1 MLHHLITRHP
11 DETPF
16 QLITLASDV
25 SDYAAVYRH
34 FADFAEATVIGRGK
48 EKITEDDIDL
58 FLEKFLSTG
67 FHFWY
72 EGIKIPHANN
82 VDPETQVKAF
92 DMTDKT
98 LAEATKELKPLL
110 MLKVQETYG
119 QVSDEPNEGGWDP
132 TPTSQD
138 DFARMFYI
146 EGGGTSDGWE
156 ELSEKEKVDHP
167 AYTKAQLKTKR
178 IKAYITKYFDKV
190 MPFMLR
196 KTMHHP
202 ISMGTYFTRSGGSE
216 LIRND
221 EFRKPVT
228 LDSEEEMQE
237 FLSMETYSGNFPG
250 GKNSGNRFLFWNPTT
265 DGKDV
270 KMAVIDID
278 NPAKIPAKEVRK
290 SVKAIASKMMR
301 EGHPTIIMFTGGDY
315 QVWIG
320 SNGKNPLG
328 NQNQA
333 ADYVTSMTHGMGA
346 TSEEEA
352 IANEDIWIDR
362 STLNKN
368 QPARMFFS
376 LHYPTKESKKQFSGL
391 AAVPVTIDDLMSF
404 EPYEYAHPD
413 VVRRNFDAYASVV
426 AAWFDAVRIGQDY
439 DTTGDLQADPDCIR
453 LEERFNDYAQLELI
467 HTKANTIGIRPDEIA
482 VKTTD
487 ESQIFAY
494 SKQRGVD
501 AILRFDSKG
510 NMRFGELLSKQKRVI
525 DKRGDA
531 KLSSEQVKAV
541 LVTSNGIVIHS
552 DYSTREL
559 ERFCIGSGINELTL
573 VGQLVMTDDFGTE
586 QDIQEVQSMLAKKG
600 SIDADDMKKTRF
612 ICSYIGSYNYDEV
625 PLAVMEEELSK
636 ISTNRIFPAPSYNF
650 TKPVGKK
657 LISSYKSNRDQRL
670 GKDMVIMGDETYFV
684 SSLNKMSV
692 AIVGVDRQSQP
703 YKSESK
709 ELGPVYIALVKNHS
723 KMGPIYYLIG
733 KAEIALKKEDRV
745 KLKELVYG
753 DNNRNRVPINIPRD
767 DVVDIID
774 IVEPTVVVDIV
785 YDDVSRT
792 MTNAFPFLY
801 LPSNRGQSYRAL
813 QSKRGSFVTK
823 IIGAKVVAIRSDLNP
838 KRPSDI
844 SHKQESLLLISGSAP
859 KQGFSIL
866 NTLPNP
872 SKKMDFYEYYT
883 ARMPE
888 TIDNHTPWKMS
899 PKSYSKL
906 NKLSKTGIVGFV
918 KNKSIIFYDDPGWS
932 IVGDYE
938 ELMDSAFTFKKITNP
953 FFLRGIDII
962 NATKMTVEYGIQYH
976 LIISEGVYY
985 WIYCEIES
993 ESLKERR
1000 DELFATGKDKS
1011 VKKILSDLLDVVS
1024 SLYSPKEKVTDA
1036 VVPGFEL
1043 GIIKVQQLK
1052 SNPAF
1057 SGVDSNMGSFY
1068 SSPMDAIPIP
1078 PMLMSDKYPNDP
1090 SKWKYSND
1098 YIYQT
1103 GGTPVRPHLFDSK
1116 KSIPKGTPAEFEKAY
1131 NRWDKDEEGGFGIYI
1146 DQTSENTTG
1155 DSPHFKYTG
1164 LPLFMHTAVDDHKN
1178 AYGIDGVPI
1187 ISSGNT
1193 IEKTKSYREAFNAT
1207 KLANKEQAKE
1217 DMKLVGAQFTSFP
1230 GQGKDWNVVDPDF
1243 RGYDQTYKEQYR
1255 QEENDLKKALKST
1268 NFRGFDQA
1276 IESVLSNPP
1285 VKRSAWNALVT
1296 DYINQFMQ
1304 WELDPEPKEM
1314 WSTYSLGLFP
1324 TWAVPMLEKERLFN
1338 LAQMQYELS
1347 DDDLKV
1353 INSNLA
1359 GDTTDAVFD
1368 PILSDLYEEEDEDEE
1383 EFEEDEDDED
1393 EL

>member
-228 LDSEEEMQE
+228 LDSEEDMQE

-1155 DSPHFKYTG
+1155 DSPHFKYTD

-1383 EFEEDEDDED
+1383 GFEEDEDDED

>member
-1155 DSPHFKYTG
+1155 DSPHFKYTD

-1347 DDDLKV
+1347 DDDIKV

-1383 EFEEDEDDED
+1383 GFEEDEDDED

>member
-1 MLHHLITRHP
+1 M
-11 DETPF
+11 
-16 QLITLASDV
+16 

-228 LDSEEEMQE
+228 LDSEEDMQE

-270 KMAVIDID
+270 KMMVIDID
-278 NPAKIPAKEVRK
+278 NPAKIPANEVRK

-301 EGHPTIIMFTGGDY
+301 EGHPTIIMFTGGEY

-320 SNGKNPLG
+320 SNGKNLLG

-333 ADYVTSMTHGMGA
+333 ADYVTSMMYGMGA

-352 IANEDIWIDR
+352 IANDDIWIDR

-391 AAVPVTIDDLMSF
+391 AAVPVTIDDLMTF

-439 DTTGDLQADPDCIR
+439 DTPGDLQADPDCIR

-510 NMRFGELLSKQKRVI
+510 NMKFGELLSKQRRVI

-559 ERFCIGSGINELTL
+559 ERFCISSGINELTL

-600 SIDADDMKKTRF
+600 SIDADEMKKTRF

-709 ELGPVYIALVKNHS
+709 ELGPVFIALVKNHS
-723 KMGPIYYLIG
+723 KKGPIYYLIG

-767 DVVDIID
+767 DIVDMID
-774 IVEPTVVVDIV
+774 TVEPTVVVDIV

-792 MTNAFPFLY
+792 MTNALPFLY

-932 IVGDYE
+932 IIGDYE

-962 NATKMTVEYGIQYH
+962 NATKMAVEYGIQYH

-1000 DELFATGKDKS
+1000 DELFATGKDKG
-1011 VKKILSDLLDVVS
+1011 VKKVLSDLLDVVS

-1116 KSIPKGTPAEFEKAY
+1116 KSIPSGTPAEFEKAY

-1146 DQTSENTTG
+1146 DTTIENTTG

-1193 IEKTKSYREAFNAT
+1193 IEKAKSYREAFNAT

-1230 GQGKDWNVVDPDF
+1230 GQGKDWSVVDPDF
-1243 RGYDQTYKEQYR
+1243 RGYDQTYKQQYR

-1347 DDDLKV
+1347 DDDIKV

>member
-1 MLHHLITRHP
+1 MLHHLITRQP

-82 VDPETQVKAF
+82 VDPETQIKAF

-228 LDSEEEMQE
+228 LDSEEDMQE
-237 FLSMETYSGNFPG
+237 FLSMEQYSGNFPG

-270 KMAVIDID
+270 KMMVIDID
-278 NPAKIPAKEVRK
+278 NPAKIPANEVRK

-301 EGHPTIIMFTGGDY
+301 EGHPTIIMFTGGEY

-333 ADYVTSMTHGMGA
+333 ADYVTSMMYGMGA

-352 IANEDIWIDR
+352 IANDDIWIDR

-368 QPARMFFS
+368 QLARMFFS

-391 AAVPVTIDDLMSF
+391 AAVPVTIDDLMTF

-426 AAWFDAVRIGQDY
+426 ASWFDAVRIGQDY
-439 DTTGDLQADPDCIR
+439 DTTGDLQADPECIR

-482 VKTTD
+482 TKTTD

-501 AILRFDSKG
+501 AILRFDHKG
-510 NMRFGELLSKQKRVI
+510 NMKFGKVLTKEKRVI

-541 LVTSNGIVIHS
+541 LVTRNGIVIHS

-559 ERFCIGSGINELTL
+559 ERFCIASGIKELTL

-709 ELGPVYIALVKNHS
+709 ELGPVFIALVKNHS

-733 KAEIALKKEDRV
+733 KAEMALKKEDRV

-753 DNNRNRVPINIPRD
+753 DNNRNRVPINIDRD
-767 DVVDIID
+767 DVVDMID

-801 LPSNRGQSYRAL
+801 LPSDRGQSYRAL
-813 QSKRGSFVTK
+813 ASKRGSFVTK

-872 SKKMDFYEYYT
+872 SEKVDFYEYYT

-888 TIDNHTPWKMS
+888 SIDNHTPWKMS

-918 KNKSIIFYDDPGWS
+918 KNKSIIFDDDPGWS

-938 ELMDSAFTFKKITNP
+938 ELMDSAFTFKKITSP
-953 FFLRGIDII
+953 FFLRGIDVI
-962 NATKMTVEYGIQYH
+962 NATKMAVEYGVNYH
-976 LIISEGVYY
+976 LIISEGIYH

-1000 DELFATGKDKS
+1000 DELFATGKDKG
-1011 VKKILSDLLDVVS
+1011 VKKTLSDLLGVVS

-1068 SSPMDAIPIP
+1068 SSPMDAIPLDEPI
-1078 PMLMSDKYPNDP
+1078 MISG
-1090 SKWKYSND
+1090 KYSND

-1103 GGTPVRPHLFDSK
+1103 GGKTVRPHLFDSK
-1116 KSIPKGTPAEFEKAY
+1116 KSMPKGTPAEFEKAY

-1155 DSPHFKYTG
+1155 DSPHYKYTG

-1193 IEKTKSYREAFNAT
+1193 IERNKSYREAFNAT

-1217 DMKLVGAQFTSFP
+1217 DMKIVGAQFTSFP
-1230 GQGKDWNVVDPDF
+1230 DQGKDWSVVDPDF
-1243 RGYDQTYKEQYR
+1243 RGYDQTYKAQYK
-1255 QEENDLKKALKST
+1255 QEEKDLKKALKST

-1347 DDDLKV
+1347 DEDIKV

-1383 EFEEDEDDED
+1383 GFEEDEDDED

>member
-1 MLHHLITRHP
+1 
-11 DETPF
+11 
-16 QLITLASDV
+16 V

-228 LDSEEEMQE
+228 LDSEEDMQE

-270 KMAVIDID
+270 KMMVIDID
-278 NPAKIPAKEVRK
+278 NPAKIPANEVRK

-301 EGHPTIIMFTGGDY
+301 EGHPTIIMFTGGEY

-320 SNGKNPLG
+320 SNGKNQLG

-333 ADYVTSMTHGMGA
+333 ADYVTSMMYGMGA

-352 IANEDIWIDR
+352 IANDDIWIDR

-391 AAVPVTIDDLMSF
+391 AAVPVTIDDLMTF

-439 DTTGDLQADPDCIR
+439 DTPGDLQADPECIR
-453 LEERFNDYAQLELI
+453 LEERFNDYAQLGLI

-510 NMRFGELLSKQKRVI
+510 NMKFGELLSKQRRVI

-552 DYSTREL
+552 DYLTREL
-559 ERFCIGSGINELTL
+559 ERFCISSGINELTL

-709 ELGPVYIALVKNHS
+709 ELGPVFIALVKNHS

-767 DVVDIID
+767 DVVDMID
-774 IVEPTVVVDIV
+774 VVEPTVVVDIV

-792 MTNAFPFLY
+792 MTNALPFLY

-932 IVGDYE
+932 IIGDYE

-962 NATKMTVEYGIQYH
+962 NATKMAVEYGIQYH

-1000 DELFATGKDKS
+1000 DELFATGKDKG
-1011 VKKILSDLLDVVS
+1011 VKKVLSDLLDVVS

-1052 SNPAF
+1052 PNPAF
-1057 SGVDSNMGSFY
+1057 SGVDSLMGSFY
-1068 SSPMDAIPIP
+1068 SSPMDAIP
-1078 PMLMSDKYPNDP
+1078 LDDP
-1090 SKWKYSND
+1090 IMISGKYSND

-1103 GGTPVRPHLFDSK
+1103 GGKPVRPHLFDSK
-1116 KSIPKGTPAEFEKAY
+1116 KSMPKGTPAEFEKAY
-1131 NRWDKDEEGGFGIYI
+1131 NRWNKDEEGGFGIYI

-1155 DSPHFKYTG
+1155 DSPHFKYTS
-1164 LPLFMHTAVDDHKN
+1164 LPLFMHTAIDDHKN

-1230 GQGKDWNVVDPDF
+1230 GQGKDWSVVDPDF

-1347 DDDLKV
+1347 DDDIKV

>member
-228 LDSEEEMQE
+228 LDSEEDMQE

-1243 RGYDQTYKEQYR
+1243 RGYDQTYKEQYK
-1255 QEENDLKKALKST
+1255 QEEEDLKKALKST

-1347 DDDLKV
+1347 DDDIKV

-1383 EFEEDEDDED
+1383 GFEEDEDDED

>member
-1 MLHHLITRHP
+1 
-11 DETPF
+11 
-16 QLITLASDV
+16 V

-82 VDPETQVKAF
+82 VDPETQIKAF

-202 ISMGTYFTRSGGSE
+202 ISMGTYFTRSGGSK

-221 EFRKPVT
+221 EFRNHVT
-228 LDSEEEMQE
+228 LDSEEDMQE
-237 FLSMETYSGNFPG
+237 FLSMEQYSGNFPG

-270 KMAVIDID
+270 KMVVIDID
-278 NPAKIPAKEVRK
+278 NPAKIPANEVRK

-320 SNGKNPLG
+320 SNGKDPLG

-368 QPARMFFS
+368 QPIRMFFS
-376 LHYPTKESKKQFSGL
+376 LHYPTDEPKKQFSGL
-391 AAVPVTIDDLMSF
+391 AAVPVTIDDLMTF

-439 DTTGDLQADPDCIR
+439 DTTGDLQADPECIR
-453 LEERFNDYAQLELI
+453 LEERFSDYAQLELI
-467 HTKANTIGIRPDEIA
+467 HTKANTVGIRPDEIA
-482 VKTTD
+482 TKTTD

-501 AILRFDSKG
+501 AILRFDHKG
-510 NMRFGELLSKQKRVI
+510 NMKFDKVLTKQKRVT

-559 ERFCIGSGINELTL
+559 ERFCIASGINELTL

-586 QDIQEVQSMLAKKG
+586 QDIQEVQSMLVKKG

-709 ELGPVYIALVKNHS
+709 ELGPVFIALVKNHS

-753 DNNRNRVPINIPRD
+753 DNNRNRVPINIDRD

-792 MTNAFPFLY
+792 MTNALPFLY

-813 QSKRGSFVTK
+813 GSKRGSFVTK

-872 SKKMDFYEYYT
+872 SEKVDFYEYYT

-888 TIDNHTPWKMS
+888 SIDNHTPWKMS

-918 KNKSIIFYDDPGWS
+918 KNKSIIFDDDPGWS

-938 ELMDSAFTFKKITNP
+938 ELMDSAFTFKKITSP

-962 NATKMTVEYGIQYH
+962 NATKMAVEYGVNYH
-976 LIISEGVYY
+976 LIISEGIYH

-1000 DELFATGKDKS
+1000 DELFATGKDKG

-1043 GIIKVQQLK
+1043 SIIKVQQLK

-1068 SSPMDAIPIP
+1068 SSPMDAIPLDEPI
-1078 PMLMSDKYPNDP
+1078 MISG
-1090 SKWKYSND
+1090 KYSND

-1103 GGTPVRPHLFDSK
+1103 GGKPVRPHLFDSK
-1116 KSIPKGTPAEFEKAY
+1116 KSMPRGTPAEFEKAY

-1230 GQGKDWNVVDPDF
+1230 GQGEDWKVVDPDF
-1243 RGYDQTYKEQYR
+1243 RGYDQTYKAQHK
-1255 QEENDLKKALKST
+1255 QEEEDLKKALKTT
-1268 NFRGFDQA
+1268 NFKGFDQT

-1338 LAQMQYELS
+1338 LAQTQYELS
-1347 DDDLKV
+1347 DEDIKV

-1383 EFEEDEDDED
+1383 GFEEDEDDEY

>member
-1 MLHHLITRHP
+1 M
-11 DETPF
+11 
-16 QLITLASDV
+16 

-228 LDSEEEMQE
+228 LDSEEDMQE

-270 KMAVIDID
+270 KMMVIDID
-278 NPAKIPAKEVRK
+278 NPAKIPANEVRK

-301 EGHPTIIMFTGGDY
+301 EGHPTIIMFTGGEY

-320 SNGKNPLG
+320 SNGKNQLG

-333 ADYVTSMTHGMGA
+333 ADYVTSMMYGMGA

-352 IANEDIWIDR
+352 IANDDIWIDR

-391 AAVPVTIDDLMSF
+391 AAVPVTIDDLMTF

-439 DTTGDLQADPDCIR
+439 DTPGDLQADPECIR
-453 LEERFNDYAQLELI
+453 LEERFNDYAQLGLI

-510 NMRFGELLSKQKRVI
+510 NMKFGELLSKQRRVI

-559 ERFCIGSGINELTL
+559 ERFCISSGINELTL

-709 ELGPVYIALVKNHS
+709 ELGPVFIALVKNHS

-767 DVVDIID
+767 DVVDMID
-774 IVEPTVVVDIV
+774 VVEPTVVVDIV

-792 MTNAFPFLY
+792 MTNALPFLY

-932 IVGDYE
+932 IIGDYE

-962 NATKMTVEYGIQYH
+962 NATKMAVEYGIQYH

-1000 DELFATGKDKS
+1000 DELFATGKDKG
-1011 VKKILSDLLDVVS
+1011 VKKVLSDLLDVVS

-1052 SNPAF
+1052 PNPAF
-1057 SGVDSNMGSFY
+1057 SGVDSLMGSFY
-1068 SSPMDAIPIP
+1068 SSPMDAIP
-1078 PMLMSDKYPNDP
+1078 LDDP
-1090 SKWKYSND
+1090 IMISGKYSND

-1103 GGTPVRPHLFDSK
+1103 GGKPVRPHLFDSK
-1116 KSIPKGTPAEFEKAY
+1116 KSMPKGTPAEFEKAY
-1131 NRWDKDEEGGFGIYI
+1131 NRWNKDEEGGFGIYI

-1155 DSPHFKYTG
+1155 DSPHFKYTS
-1164 LPLFMHTAVDDHKN
+1164 LPLFMHTAIDDHKN

-1230 GQGKDWNVVDPDF
+1230 GQGKDWSVVDPDF

-1347 DDDLKV
+1347 DDDIKV

>member
-1 MLHHLITRHP
+1 M
-11 DETPF
+11 
-16 QLITLASDV
+16 

-82 VDPETQVKAF
+82 VDPETQIKAF

-202 ISMGTYFTRSGGSE
+202 ISMGTYFTRSGGSK

-221 EFRKPVT
+221 EFRNPVT

-237 FLSMETYSGNFPG
+237 FLSMEQYSGNFPG

-270 KMAVIDID
+270 KMVVIDID
-278 NPAKIPAKEVRK
+278 NPAKIPANEVRK

-320 SNGKNPLG
+320 SNGKDPLG

-368 QPARMFFS
+368 QLIRMFFS
-376 LHYPTKESKKQFSGL
+376 LHYPTDESKKQFSGL
-391 AAVPVTIDDLMSF
+391 AAVPVTIDDLMTF

-439 DTTGDLQADPDCIR
+439 DTTGDLQADPECIR
-453 LEERFNDYAQLELI
+453 LEERFSDYAQLELI
-467 HTKANTIGIRPDEIA
+467 HTKANTVGIRPDEIA
-482 VKTTD
+482 TKTTD

-501 AILRFDSKG
+501 AILRFDHKG
-510 NMRFGELLSKQKRVI
+510 NMKFDKVLTKQKRVT

-559 ERFCIGSGINELTL
+559 ERFCIASGINELTL

-586 QDIQEVQSMLAKKG
+586 QDIQEVQSMLVKKG

-709 ELGPVYIALVKNHS
+709 ELGPVFIALVKNHS

-753 DNNRNRVPINIPRD
+753 DNNRNRVPINIDRD

-792 MTNAFPFLY
+792 MTNALPFLY

-813 QSKRGSFVTK
+813 GSKRGSFVTK

-872 SKKMDFYEYYT
+872 SEKVDFYEYYT

-888 TIDNHTPWKMS
+888 SIDNHTPWKMS

-918 KNKSIIFYDDPGWS
+918 KNKSIIFDDDPGWS

-938 ELMDSAFTFKKITNP
+938 ELMDSAFTFKKITSP

-962 NATKMTVEYGIQYH
+962 NATKMAVEYGVNYH
-976 LIISEGVYY
+976 LIISEGIYH

-1000 DELFATGKDKS
+1000 DELFATGKDKG

-1043 GIIKVQQLK
+1043 SIIKVQQLK

-1068 SSPMDAIPIP
+1068 SSPIDAIPLDEPI
-1078 PMLMSDKYPNDP
+1078 MIGG
-1090 SKWKYSND
+1090 KYSND

-1103 GGTPVRPHLFDSK
+1103 GGKTVRPHLFDSK
-1116 KSIPKGTPAEFEKAY
+1116 KSMPRGTPAEFEKAY

-1217 DMKLVGAQFTSFP
+1217 DMKLVSAQFTSFP
-1230 GQGKDWNVVDPDF
+1230 GQGKDWSVVDPDF
-1243 RGYDQTYKEQYR
+1243 RGYDQTYKAQYK
-1255 QEENDLKKALKST
+1255 QEEKDLKKALKST
-1268 NFRGFDQA
+1268 NFSGFDQA

-1338 LAQMQYELS
+1338 LAQTQYELS
-1347 DDDLKV
+1347 DDDIKV

-1383 EFEEDEDDED
+1383 GFEEDEDDED

>member
-1 MLHHLITRHP
+1 M
-11 DETPF
+11 
-16 QLITLASDV
+16 

-82 VDPETQVKAF
+82 VDPETQIKAF

-202 ISMGTYFTRSGGSE
+202 ISMGTYFTRSGGSK

-221 EFRKPVT
+221 EFRNPVT

-237 FLSMETYSGNFPG
+237 FLSMEQYSGNFPG

-270 KMAVIDID
+270 KMVVIDID
-278 NPAKIPAKEVRK
+278 NPAKIPANEVRK

-320 SNGKNPLG
+320 SNGKDPLG

-368 QPARMFFS
+368 QLIRMFFS
-376 LHYPTKESKKQFSGL
+376 LHYPTDESKKQFSGL
-391 AAVPVTIDDLMSF
+391 AAVPVTIDDLMTF

-439 DTTGDLQADPDCIR
+439 DTTGDLQADPECIR
-453 LEERFNDYAQLELI
+453 LEERFSDYAQLELI
-467 HTKANTIGIRPDEIA
+467 HTKANTVGIRPDEIA
-482 VKTTD
+482 TKTTD

-501 AILRFDSKG
+501 AILRFDHKG
-510 NMRFGELLSKQKRVI
+510 NMKFDKVLTKQKRVT

-559 ERFCIGSGINELTL
+559 ERFCIASGINELTL

-586 QDIQEVQSMLAKKG
+586 QDIQEVQSMLVKKG

-709 ELGPVYIALVKNHS
+709 ELGPVFIALVKNHS

-753 DNNRNRVPINIPRD
+753 DNNRNRVPINIDRD

-792 MTNAFPFLY
+792 MTNALPFLY

-813 QSKRGSFVTK
+813 GSKRGSFVTK

-872 SKKMDFYEYYT
+872 SEKVDFYEYYT

-888 TIDNHTPWKMS
+888 SIDNHTPWKMS

-918 KNKSIIFYDDPGWS
+918 KNKSIIFDDDPGWS

-938 ELMDSAFTFKKITNP
+938 ELMDSAFTFKKITSP

-962 NATKMTVEYGIQYH
+962 NATKMAVEYGVNYH
-976 LIISEGVYY
+976 LIISEGIYH

-1000 DELFATGKDKS
+1000 DELFATGKDKG

-1043 GIIKVQQLK
+1043 SIIKVQQLK

-1068 SSPMDAIPIP
+1068 SSPIDAIPLDEPI
-1078 PMLMSDKYPNDP
+1078 MIGG
-1090 SKWKYSND
+1090 KYSND

-1103 GGTPVRPHLFDSK
+1103 GGKTVRPHLFDSK
-1116 KSIPKGTPAEFEKAY
+1116 KSMPRGTPAEFEKAY

-1217 DMKLVGAQFTSFP
+1217 DMKLVSAQFTSFP
-1230 GQGKDWNVVDPDF
+1230 GQGKDWSVVDPDF
-1243 RGYDQTYKEQYR
+1243 RGYDQTYKAQYK
-1255 QEENDLKKALKST
+1255 QEEKDLKKALKST
-1268 NFRGFDQA
+1268 NFSGFDQA

-1304 WELDPEPKEM
+1304 WGLDPEPKEM

-1338 LAQMQYELS
+1338 LAQTQYELS
-1347 DDDLKV
+1347 DDDIKV

-1383 EFEEDEDDED
+1383 GFEEDEDDED

>member
-1 MLHHLITRHP
+1 M
-11 DETPF
+11 
-16 QLITLASDV
+16 

-228 LDSEEEMQE
+228 LDSEEDMQE

-270 KMAVIDID
+270 KMMVIDID
-278 NPAKIPAKEVRK
+278 NPAKIPANEVRK

-301 EGHPTIIMFTGGDY
+301 EGHPTIIMFTGGEY

-320 SNGKNPLG
+320 SNGKNLLG

-333 ADYVTSMTHGMGA
+333 ADYVTSMMYGMGA

-352 IANEDIWIDR
+352 IANDDIWIDR

-376 LHYPTKESKKQFSGL
+376 LHYPSDTSKKQFSGL
-391 AAVPVTIDDLMSF
+391 AAVPVTIDDLMTF

-439 DTTGDLQADPDCIR
+439 DTPGDLQADPDCIR

-510 NMRFGELLSKQKRVI
+510 NMKFGELLSKQRRVI

-559 ERFCIGSGINELTL
+559 ERFCIASGINELTL

-709 ELGPVYIALVKNHS
+709 ELGPVFIALVKNHS
-723 KMGPIYYLIG
+723 KKGPIYYLIG

-767 DVVDIID
+767 DIVDMID
-774 IVEPTVVVDIV
+774 TVEPTVVVDIV

-792 MTNAFPFLY
+792 MTNALPFLY

-932 IVGDYE
+932 IIGDYE

-962 NATKMTVEYGIQYH
+962 NATKMAVEYGIQYH

-1000 DELFATGKDKS
+1000 DELFATGKDKG
-1011 VKKILSDLLDVVS
+1011 VKKVLSDLLDVVS

-1052 SNPAF
+1052 PNPAF
-1057 SGVDSNMGSFY
+1057 SGVDSLMGSFY
-1068 SSPMDAIPIP
+1068 SSPMDAIP
-1078 PMLMSDKYPNDP
+1078 LDDP
-1090 SKWKYSND
+1090 IMISGKYSND

-1103 GGTPVRPHLFDSK
+1103 GGKPVRPHLFDSK
-1116 KSIPKGTPAEFEKAY
+1116 KSMPKGTPAEFEKAY
-1131 NRWDKDEEGGFGIYI
+1131 NRWNKDEEGGFGIYI

-1155 DSPHFKYTG
+1155 DSPHFKYTS
-1164 LPLFMHTAVDDHKN
+1164 LPLFMHTAIDDHKN

-1230 GQGKDWNVVDPDF
+1230 GQGKDWSVVDPDF

-1347 DDDLKV
+1347 DDDIKV

>member
-1 MLHHLITRHP
+1 
-11 DETPF
+11 
-16 QLITLASDV
+16 V

-228 LDSEEEMQE
+228 LDSEEDMQE

-270 KMAVIDID
+270 KMMVIDID
-278 NPAKIPAKEVRK
+278 NPAKIPANEVRK

-301 EGHPTIIMFTGGDY
+301 EGHPTIIMFTGGEY

-333 ADYVTSMTHGMGA
+333 ADYVTSMMYGMGA

-352 IANEDIWIDR
+352 IANDDIWIDR

-439 DTTGDLQADPDCIR
+439 DTTNDLQADPDCIR

-510 NMRFGELLSKQKRVI
+510 NMKFGELLSKQRVVT
-525 DKRGDA
+525 DKRGDT

-559 ERFCIGSGINELTL
+559 ERFCIASGINELTL

-600 SIDADDMKKTRF
+600 GIDADEMKKTRF

-709 ELGPVYIALVKNHS
+709 ELGPVFIALVKNHS
-723 KMGPIYYLIG
+723 KKGPIYYIIG

-753 DNNRNRVPINIPRD
+753 DNNRNRVPINLDRD
-767 DVVDIID
+767 DIVDLID

-792 MTNAFPFLY
+792 MTNALPFLY

-823 IIGAKVVAIRSDLNP
+823 IIGSKVVAIRSDLNP

-844 SHKQESLLLISGSAP
+844 SHKQEPLLIISGSAP

-872 SKKMDFYEYYT
+872 SEKVDFYEYYT

-918 KNKSIIFYDDPGWS
+918 KNKSIIFDDDPGWS

-962 NATKMTVEYGIQYH
+962 NATKMVVEYGIQYH

-1000 DELFATGKDKS
+1000 DELFATGIDKG
-1011 VKKILSDLLDVVS
+1011 VKKVLSDLLDVVS

-1052 SNPAF
+1052 PNPAF
-1057 SGVDSNMGSFY
+1057 SGVDSLMGSFY
-1068 SSPMDAIPIP
+1068 SSPIDAIP
-1078 PMLMSDKYPNDP
+1078 LDDP
-1090 SKWKYSND
+1090 IMISGKYSND

-1103 GGTPVRPHLFDSK
+1103 GGKPVRPHLFDSK
-1116 KSIPKGTPAEFEKAY
+1116 KSMPKGTPAEFEKAY
-1131 NRWDKDEEGGFGIYI
+1131 NRWNKDEEGGFGIYI

-1155 DSPHFKYTG
+1155 DSPHFKYTS
-1164 LPLFMHTAVDDHKN
+1164 LPLFMHTAIDDHKN
-1178 AYGIDGVPI
+1178 AYGVDGVPI

-1230 GQGKDWNVVDPDF
+1230 GQGKDWNIVDPDF
-1243 RGYDQTYKEQYR
+1243 RGYDQTYKQQYR

-1347 DDDLKV
+1347 DDDIKV

>member
-228 LDSEEEMQE
+228 LDSEEDMQE

-352 IANEDIWIDR
+352 IANGDIWIDR

-962 NATKMTVEYGIQYH
+962 NATKMAVEYGIQYH

-1347 DDDLKV
+1347 DDDIKV

-1383 EFEEDEDDED
+1383 GFEEDEDDED

>member
-1 MLHHLITRHP
+1 M
-11 DETPF
+11 
-16 QLITLASDV
+16 

-228 LDSEEEMQE
+228 LDSEEDMQE

-270 KMAVIDID
+270 KMMVIDID
-278 NPAKIPAKEVRK
+278 NPAKIPANEVRK

-301 EGHPTIIMFTGGDY
+301 EGHPTIIMFTGGEY

-320 SNGKNPLG
+320 SNGKNLLG

-333 ADYVTSMTHGMGA
+333 ADYVTSMMYGMGA

-352 IANEDIWIDR
+352 IANDDIWIDR

-376 LHYPTKESKKQFSGL
+376 LHYPSDTSKKQFSGL
-391 AAVPVTIDDLMSF
+391 AAVPVTIDDLMTF

-439 DTTGDLQADPDCIR
+439 DTPGDLQADPDCIR

-510 NMRFGELLSKQKRVI
+510 NMKFGELLSKQRRVI

-559 ERFCIGSGINELTL
+559 ERFCISSGINELTL

-600 SIDADDMKKTRF
+600 SIDADEMKKTRF

-709 ELGPVYIALVKNHS
+709 ELGPVFIALVKNHS
-723 KMGPIYYLIG
+723 KKGPIYYLIG

-767 DVVDIID
+767 DIVDMID
-774 IVEPTVVVDIV
+774 TVEPTVVVDIV

-792 MTNAFPFLY
+792 MTNALPFLY

-932 IVGDYE
+932 IIGDYE

-962 NATKMTVEYGIQYH
+962 NATKMAVEYGIQYH

-1000 DELFATGKDKS
+1000 DELFATGKDKG
-1011 VKKILSDLLDVVS
+1011 VKKVLSDLLDVVS

-1116 KSIPKGTPAEFEKAY
+1116 KSIPSGTPAEFEKAY

-1146 DQTSENTTG
+1146 DTTIENTTG

-1230 GQGKDWNVVDPDF
+1230 GQGKDWSVVDPDF
-1243 RGYDQTYKEQYR
+1243 RGYDQTYKQQYR

-1347 DDDLKV
+1347 DDDIKV

>member
-1 MLHHLITRHP
+1 M
-11 DETPF
+11 
-16 QLITLASDV
+16 

-48 EKITEDDIDL
+48 EQITEDDIDL
-58 FLEKFLSTG
+58 FLEKFLSSG

-82 VDPETQVKAF
+82 VDPETQLKAF

-202 ISMGTYFTRSGGSE
+202 IRIGAYFTRSGGST
-216 LIRND
+216 LTSND
-221 EFRKPVT
+221 EFGKPVT
-228 LDSEEEMQE
+228 LNSEEDMQE
-237 FLSMETYSGNFPG
+237 FLSMSTYSGDFPG

-270 KMAVIDID
+270 KMMVIDID

-290 SVKAIASKMMR
+290 SVKAIASKMIR
-301 EGHPTIIMFTGGDY
+301 EGHPTIIMFTGGEY

-320 SNGKNPLG
+320 SNGKNRLG
-328 NQNQA
+328 NQNEA
-333 ADYVTSMTHGMGA
+333 ADYVTSMMYGMGA
-346 TSEEEA
+346 TSKEEA
-352 IANEDIWIDR
+352 ITNQDIWIDR
-362 STLNKN
+362 STLNKS

-376 LHYPTKESKKQFSGL
+376 LHYPTDTSKKQFSGL
-391 AAVPVTIDDLMSF
+391 AAVPVTIDDLMTF

-439 DTTGDLQADPDCIR
+439 DSPGDLQADPECIR
-453 LEERFNDYAQLELI
+453 LEERFDDYPQLELI

-482 VKTTD
+482 KKTTD

-510 NMRFGELLSKQKRVI
+510 NMKFGKLLEKERRVT

-531 KLSSEQVKAV
+531 KLGSEQVKAV
-541 LVTSNGIVIHS
+541 LVTNKGIVIHS

-559 ERFCIGSGINELTL
+559 ERFCIASGINELTL

-586 QDIQEVQSMLAKKG
+586 QDIQEVQSMLAKKEG
-600 SIDADDMKKTRF
+600 IDADDMKKTRF

-625 PLAVMEEELSK
+625 PLAVMDEELFK

-650 TKPVGKK
+650 TRPVGKK
-657 LISSYKSNRDQRL
+657 LISAYKSNRDQRL

-709 ELGPVYIALVKNHS
+709 ELGPVFIGLVKNHS

-753 DNNRNRVPINIPRD
+753 DNNRNRVPINIDRD
-767 DVVDIID
+767 DVVDMID

-872 SKKMDFYEYYT
+872 SEKVDFYEYYT

-888 TIDNHTPWKMS
+888 SIDNHTPWKMS

-906 NKLSKTGIVGFV
+906 NKLSKTGVVGFV
-918 KNKSIIFYDDPGWS
+918 KNKSIIFDDDPGWS
-932 IVGDYE
+932 IIGDYE
-938 ELMDSAFTFKKITNP
+938 ELMDSAFTFKKITSP

-962 NATKMTVEYGIQYH
+962 NATKMAVEYGVNYH
-976 LIISEGVYY
+976 LIISEGIYH

-993 ESLKERR
+993 ELLKERR
-1000 DELFATGKDKS
+1000 DELFATGKDKG

-1068 SSPMDAIPIP
+1068 SSPMDAIPLDEPI
-1078 PMLMSDKYPNDP
+1078 MVGG
-1090 SKWKYSND
+1090 KYSND

-1103 GGTPVRPHLFDSK
+1103 GGKTVRPHLFDSK
-1116 KSIPKGTPAEFEKAY
+1116 KSIPTGTPAEFEKAY

-1146 DQTSENTTG
+1146 DKTNETTTG

-1164 LPLFMHTAVDDHKN
+1164 LPFFMHTAVDDHKR
-1178 AYGIDGVPI
+1178 AYGIDGVSI
-1187 ISSGNT
+1187 VSMGKT
-1193 IEKTKSYREAFNAT
+1193 IDIPKSYREAFNAT

-1230 GQGKDWNVVDPDF
+1230 GQGEDWKVVDPDF
-1243 RGYDQTYKEQYR
+1243 RGYDQTYKAQHK
-1255 QEENDLKKALKST
+1255 QEEEDLKKALKTT
-1268 NFRGFDQA
+1268 NFKGFDQA

-1314 WSTYSLGLFP
+1314 WSTHSLGLFP

-1338 LAQMQYELS
+1338 LAQTQYELS
-1347 DDDLKV
+1347 DEDIKV

-1383 EFEEDEDDED
+1383 GFEEDEDDEY

>member
-1 MLHHLITRHP
+1 M
-11 DETPF
+11 
-16 QLITLASDV
+16 

-228 LDSEEEMQE
+228 LDSEEDMQE

-270 KMAVIDID
+270 KMMVIDID
-278 NPAKIPAKEVRK
+278 NPAKIPANEVRK

-301 EGHPTIIMFTGGDY
+301 EGHPTIIMFTGGEY

-320 SNGKNPLG
+320 SNGKNQLG

-333 ADYVTSMTHGMGA
+333 ADYVTSMMYGMGA

-352 IANEDIWIDR
+352 IANDDIWIDR

-391 AAVPVTIDDLMSF
+391 AAVPVTIDDLMTF

-439 DTTGDLQADPDCIR
+439 DTPGDLQADPECIR

-510 NMRFGELLSKQKRVI
+510 NMKFGELLSKQRRVI

-559 ERFCIGSGINELTL
+559 ERFCISSGINELTL

-709 ELGPVYIALVKNHS
+709 ELGPVFIALVKNHS

-767 DVVDIID
+767 DVVDMID
-774 IVEPTVVVDIV
+774 VVEPTVVVDIV

-792 MTNAFPFLY
+792 MTNALPFLY

-932 IVGDYE
+932 IIGDYE

-962 NATKMTVEYGIQYH
+962 NATKMAVEYGIQYH

-1000 DELFATGKDKS
+1000 DELFATGKDKG
-1011 VKKILSDLLDVVS
+1011 VKKVLSDLLDVVS

-1052 SNPAF
+1052 PNPAF
-1057 SGVDSNMGSFY
+1057 SGVDSLMGSFY
-1068 SSPMDAIPIP
+1068 SSPMDAIP
-1078 PMLMSDKYPNDP
+1078 LDDP
-1090 SKWKYSND
+1090 IMISGKYSND

-1103 GGTPVRPHLFDSK
+1103 GGKPVRPHLFDSK
-1116 KSIPKGTPAEFEKAY
+1116 KSMPKGTPAEFEKAY
-1131 NRWDKDEEGGFGIYI
+1131 NRWNKDEEGGFGIYI

-1155 DSPHFKYTG
+1155 DSPHFKYTS
-1164 LPLFMHTAVDDHKN
+1164 LPLFMHTAIDDHKN

-1230 GQGKDWNVVDPDF
+1230 GQGKDWSVVDPDF

-1347 DDDLKV
+1347 DDDIKV

>member
-1 MLHHLITRHP
+1 M
-11 DETPF
+11 
-16 QLITLASDV
+16 

-228 LDSEEEMQE
+228 LDSEEDMQE

-270 KMAVIDID
+270 KMMVIDID
-278 NPAKIPAKEVRK
+278 NPAKIPANEVRK

-301 EGHPTIIMFTGGDY
+301 EGHPTIIMFTGGEY

-320 SNGKNPLG
+320 SNGKNQLG

-333 ADYVTSMTHGMGA
+333 ADYVTSMMYGMGA

-352 IANEDIWIDR
+352 IANDDIWIDR

-391 AAVPVTIDDLMSF
+391 AAVPVTIDDLMTF

-439 DTTGDLQADPDCIR
+439 DTPGDLQADPECIR
-453 LEERFNDYAQLELI
+453 LEERFNDYAQLGLI

-510 NMRFGELLSKQKRVI
+510 NMKFGELLSKQRRVI

-559 ERFCIGSGINELTL
+559 ERFCISSGINELTL

-709 ELGPVYIALVKNHS
+709 ELGPVFIALVKNHS

-753 DNNRNRVPINIPRD
+753 DNNRNRVPINIDRD
-767 DVVDIID
+767 DVVDMID
-774 IVEPTVVVDIV
+774 VVEPTVVVDIV

-792 MTNAFPFLY
+792 MTNALPFLY

-872 SKKMDFYEYYT
+872 SEKVDFYEYYT

-918 KNKSIIFYDDPGWS
+918 KNKSIIFDDDPGWS
-932 IVGDYE
+932 IIGDYE

-962 NATKMTVEYGIQYH
+962 NATKMAVEYGIQYH

-1000 DELFATGKDKS
+1000 DELFATGKDKG
-1011 VKKILSDLLDVVS
+1011 VKKVLSDLLDVVS

-1052 SNPAF
+1052 PNPAF
-1057 SGVDSNMGSFY
+1057 SGVDSLMGSFY
-1068 SSPMDAIPIP
+1068 SSPMDAIP
-1078 PMLMSDKYPNDP
+1078 LDDP
-1090 SKWKYSND
+1090 IMISGKYSND

-1103 GGTPVRPHLFDSK
+1103 GGKPVRPHLFDSK
-1116 KSIPKGTPAEFEKAY
+1116 KSMPKGTPAEFEKAY
-1131 NRWDKDEEGGFGIYI
+1131 NRWNKDEEGGFGIYI

-1155 DSPHFKYTG
+1155 DSPHFKYTS
-1164 LPLFMHTAVDDHKN
+1164 LPLFMHTAIDDHKN

-1230 GQGKDWNVVDPDF
+1230 GQGKDWSVVDPDF

-1347 DDDLKV
+1347 DDDIKV

>member
-1 MLHHLITRHP
+1 M
-11 DETPF
+11 
-16 QLITLASDV
+16 

-228 LDSEEEMQE
+228 LDSEEDMQE

-270 KMAVIDID
+270 KMMVIDID
-278 NPAKIPAKEVRK
+278 NPAKIPANEVRK

-301 EGHPTIIMFTGGDY
+301 EGHPTIIMFTGGEY

-320 SNGKNPLG
+320 SNGKNLLG

-333 ADYVTSMTHGMGA
+333 ADYVTSMMYGMGA

-352 IANEDIWIDR
+352 IANDDIWIDR

-391 AAVPVTIDDLMSF
+391 AAVPVTIDDLMTF

-439 DTTGDLQADPDCIR
+439 DTPGDLQADPDCIR

-510 NMRFGELLSKQKRVI
+510 NMKFGELLSKQRRVI

-559 ERFCIGSGINELTL
+559 ERFCISSGINELTL

-600 SIDADDMKKTRF
+600 SIDADEMKKTRF

-709 ELGPVYIALVKNHS
+709 ELGPVFIALVKNHS

-767 DVVDIID
+767 DVVDMID
-774 IVEPTVVVDIV
+774 VVEPTVVVDIV

-792 MTNAFPFLY
+792 MTNALPFLY

-932 IVGDYE
+932 IIGDYE

-962 NATKMTVEYGIQYH
+962 NATKMAVEYGIQYH

-1000 DELFATGKDKS
+1000 DELFATGKDKG
-1011 VKKILSDLLDVVS
+1011 VKKVLSDLLDVVS

-1116 KSIPKGTPAEFEKAY
+1116 KSIPSGTPAEFEKAY

-1146 DQTSENTTG
+1146 DTTIENTTG

-1193 IEKTKSYREAFNAT
+1193 IEKAKSYREAFNAT

-1230 GQGKDWNVVDPDF
+1230 GQGKDWSVVDPDF
-1243 RGYDQTYKEQYR
+1243 RGYDQTYKQQYR

-1347 DDDLKV
+1347 DDDIKV

>member
-482 VKTTD
+482 TKTTD

>member
-1 MLHHLITRHP
+1 V
-11 DETPF
+11 
-16 QLITLASDV
+16 A
-25 SDYAAVYRH
+25 DYAAVYRH
-34 FADFAEATVIGRGK
+34 FANFAEATVIGRGE

-58 FLEKFLSTG
+58 FLEKFLSRG
-67 FHFWY
+67 FYFWY
-72 EGIKIPHANN
+72 NEIKIPHANN
-82 VDPETQVKAF
+82 VDPETQTKAY

-98 LAEATKELKPLL
+98 IAEATKELKPLL

-119 QVSDEPNEGGWDP
+119 QVSDDPNDAGWDP

-138 DFARMFYI
+138 EFARMFYI
-146 EGGGTSDGWE
+146 EGGGTSEGWKD
-156 ELSEKEKVDHP
+156 LSEKEKVDHP

-178 IKAYITKYFDKV
+178 IKAYISKYFDKV

-202 ISMGTYFTRSGGSE
+202 LGMGTYFTRSGGGE
-216 LIRND
+216 IFRND
-221 EFRKPVT
+221 EFKKPVI
-228 LDSEEEMQE
+228 LNSEEDMQE
-237 FLSMETYSGNFPG
+237 FLSMKQYSGNFPG
-250 GKNSGNRFLFWNPTT
+250 GKNSGNRFLLWNPTL
-265 DGKDV
+265 DGKDI

-278 NPAKIPAKEVRK
+278 NPAKIPSKEVRQ

-315 QVWIG
+315 QIWIG
-320 SNGKNPLG
+320 SNAKNPLG
-328 NQNQA
+328 NQNEA
-333 ADYVTSMTHGMGA
+333 EDYVTSMVYGMA
-346 TSEEEA
+346 ALTKEDA
-352 IANEDIWIDR
+352 ILNEDILVDR
-362 STLNKN
+362 STLKTK
-368 QPARMFFS
+368 QQTRMFFS
-376 LHYPTKESKKQFSGL
+376 LHYPSPESKKQFSGL
-391 AAVPVTIDDLMSF
+391 AAVPVTIDDIMTF

-413 VVRRNFDAYASVV
+413 TVRKNFDAYASVV

-439 DTTGDLQADPDCIR
+439 DTTGDVQADPDCIR
-453 LEERFNDYAQLELI
+453 LEERFADYAQLKLI
-467 HTKANTIGIRPDEIA
+467 HTKANTIGMNPDEIA
-482 VKTTD
+482 VKTAD
-487 ESQIFAY
+487 ETQVFAY

-510 NMRFGELLSKQKRVI
+510 NMKFGELLSKQRVVT

-559 ERFCIGSGINELTL
+559 ERFCIASGINELTL

-600 SIDADDMKKTRF
+600 GIDADEMKKTRF

-670 GKDMVIMGDETYFV
+670 GKDMVIMGEETYFV

-709 ELGPVYIALVKNHS
+709 ELGPVFIALVKNHS
-723 KMGPIYYLIG
+723 KKGPIYYIIG

-753 DNNRNRVPINIPRD
+753 DNNRNRVPINLDRD
-767 DVVDIID
+767 DIVDLID

-792 MTNAFPFLY
+792 MTNALPFLY

-823 IIGAKVVAIRSDLNP
+823 IIGSKVVAIRSDLNP

-844 SHKQESLLLISGSAP
+844 SHKQEPLLIISGSAP

-872 SKKMDFYEYYT
+872 SEKVDFYEYYT

-918 KNKSIIFYDDPGWS
+918 KNKSIIFDDDPGWS
-932 IVGDYE
+932 IIGDYE

-962 NATKMTVEYGIQYH
+962 NATKMVVEYGIQYH

-1000 DELFATGKDKS
+1000 DELFATGIDKG
-1011 VKKILSDLLDVVS
+1011 VKKVLSDLLDVVS

-1052 SNPAF
+1052 PNPAF
-1057 SGVDSNMGSFY
+1057 SGVDSLMGSFY
-1068 SSPMDAIPIP
+1068 SSPIDAIP
-1078 PMLMSDKYPNDP
+1078 LDDP
-1090 SKWKYSND
+1090 IMISGKYSND

-1103 GGTPVRPHLFDSK
+1103 GGKPVRPHLFDSK
-1116 KSIPKGTPAEFEKAY
+1116 KSMPKGTPAEFEKAY
-1131 NRWDKDEEGGFGIYI
+1131 NRWNKDEEGGFGIYI

-1155 DSPHFKYTG
+1155 DSPHFKYTS

-1243 RGYDQTYKEQYR
+1243 RGYDQTYKQQYR

-1347 DDDLKV
+1347 DDDIKV

>member
-1 MLHHLITRHP
+1 MLHHLITRQP

-58 FLEKFLSTG
+58 FLEKFLSSG

-146 EGGGTSDGWE
+146 EGGGTSDGWD

-202 ISMGTYFTRSGGSE
+202 IRIGAYFTRSGGST
-216 LIRND
+216 LTSND
-221 EFRKPVT
+221 EFGKPVT
-228 LDSEEEMQE
+228 LNSEEDMQE
-237 FLSMETYSGNFPG
+237 FLSMSTYSGDFPG

-270 KMAVIDID
+270 KMMVIDID

-301 EGHPTIIMFTGGDY
+301 EGHPTIIMFTGGEY

-320 SNGKNPLG
+320 SNGKNRLG
-328 NQNQA
+328 NQNEA
-333 ADYVTSMTHGMGA
+333 ADYVTSMMYGMGA
-346 TSEEEA
+346 TSKEEA
-352 IANEDIWIDR
+352 ITNQDIWIDR
-362 STLNKN
+362 STLNKS
-368 QPARMFFS
+368 QPTRMFFS
-376 LHYPTKESKKQFSGL
+376 LHYPTDTSKKQFSGL
-391 AAVPVTIDDLMSF
+391 AAVPVTIDDLMTF

-439 DTTGDLQADPDCIR
+439 DSPGDLQADPECIR
-453 LEERFNDYAQLELI
+453 LEERFEDYPQLELI

-482 VKTTD
+482 KKTTD

-510 NMRFGELLSKQKRVI
+510 NMKFGKLLEKERRVI

-531 KLSSEQVKAV
+531 KLGSEQVKAV
-541 LVTSNGIVIHS
+541 LVTNKGIVIHS
-552 DYSTREL
+552 DYTTREL
-559 ERFCIGSGINELTL
+559 ERFCIASGINELTL

-586 QDIQEVQSMLAKKG
+586 QDIQEVQSMLAKKEG
-600 SIDADDMKKTRF
+600 IDADDMKKTRF

-625 PLAVMEEELSK
+625 PLAVMDEELFK

-657 LISSYKSNRDQRL
+657 LISAYKSNRDQRL

-709 ELGPVYIALVKNHS
+709 ELGPVFIALVKNHS

-753 DNNRNRVPINIPRD
+753 DNNKNRVPININRD
-767 DVVDIID
+767 DVVDMID

-888 TIDNHTPWKMS
+888 SIDNHTPWKMS

-906 NKLSKTGIVGFV
+906 NKLSKTGVVGFV
-918 KNKSIIFYDDPGWS
+918 KNKSIIFDDDPGWS
-932 IVGDYE
+932 IIGDYE
-938 ELMDSAFTFKKITNP
+938 ELMDSAFTFKKITSP

-962 NATKMTVEYGIQYH
+962 NATKMAVEYGVNYH
-976 LIISEGVYY
+976 LIISEGIYH

-993 ESLKERR
+993 ELLKERR
-1000 DELFATGKDKS
+1000 DELFATGKDKG

-1068 SSPMDAIPIP
+1068 SSPMDAIPLDEPI
-1078 PMLMSDKYPNDP
+1078 MVGG
-1090 SKWKYSND
+1090 KYSND

-1103 GGTPVRPHLFDSK
+1103 GGKTVRPHLFDSK
-1116 KSIPKGTPAEFEKAY
+1116 KSIPRGTPAEFEKAY

-1146 DQTSENTTG
+1146 DKTNETTTG

-1164 LPLFMHTAVDDHKN
+1164 LPFFMHTAVDDHKR
-1178 AYGIDGVPI
+1178 AYGIDGVSI
-1187 ISSGNT
+1187 VSMGKT
-1193 IEKTKSYREAFNAT
+1193 IDIPKSYREAFNAT

-1230 GQGKDWNVVDPDF
+1230 GQGEDWKVVDPDF
-1243 RGYDQTYKEQYR
+1243 RGYDQTYKAQHK
-1255 QEENDLKKALKST
+1255 QEEEDLKKALKTT
-1268 NFRGFDQA
+1268 NFKGFDQA

-1314 WSTYSLGLFP
+1314 WSTHSLGLFP

-1338 LAQMQYELS
+1338 LAQTQYELS
-1347 DDDLKV
+1347 DEDIKV

-1383 EFEEDEDDED
+1383 GFEEDEDDEY

>member
-1 MLHHLITRHP
+1 M
-11 DETPF
+11 
-16 QLITLASDV
+16 

-178 IKAYITKYFDKV
+178 IKAYITKYFDKA

-202 ISMGTYFTRSGGSE
+202 ISMGTYFTRSGGSKI
-216 LIRND
+216 IRND
-221 EFRKPVT
+221 EFKKPVI
-228 LDSEEEMQE
+228 LNSEEEMQQ
-237 FLSMETYSGNFPG
+237 FLSMAQYSGNFPG
-250 GKNSGNRFLFWNPTT
+250 GKNSGNRFLLWNPTT
-265 DGKDV
+265 DGIDV

-301 EGHPTIIMFTGGDY
+301 EGHPTIIMFTGGEY

-333 ADYVTSMTHGMGA
+333 ADYVTSMMYGMGA
-346 TSEEEA
+346 ASEEEA

-362 STLNKN
+362 STLNKT
-368 QPARMFFS
+368 QPTRMFFS
-376 LHYPTKESKKQFSGL
+376 LHYPSDTSKKQFSGL
-391 AAVPVTIDDLMSF
+391 AAVPVTIDDLMTF

-439 DTTGDLQADPDCIR
+439 DTPGDLQADPDCIR
-453 LEERFNDYAQLELI
+453 LEERFDDYAQLELI

-482 VKTTD
+482 AKTTD

-510 NMRFGELLSKQKRVI
+510 NMKFGELLSKERRVT

-531 KLSSEQVKAV
+531 KLSSEQIKAV

-559 ERFCIGSGINELTL
+559 ERFCIASGINELTL

-600 SIDADDMKKTRF
+600 GVDADEMKKTRF

-753 DNNRNRVPINIPRD
+753 DNNRNRVPINIDRD

-844 SHKQESLLLISGSAP
+844 SHKQEPLLIISGTAP
-859 KQGFSIL
+859 RQGFSIL

-872 SKKMDFYEYYT
+872 SKKVDFYEYYT

-918 KNKSIIFYDDPGWS
+918 KNKSIIFDDDPGWS

-938 ELMDSAFTFKKITNP
+938 ELMDAAFTFKKITSP

-962 NATKMTVEYGIQYH
+962 NATKMAVEYGIQYH
-976 LIISEGVYY
+976 LIISEGVYH

-993 ESLKERR
+993 ESLKDRR
-1000 DELFATGKDKS
+1000 DELFATGKDKG
-1011 VKKILSDLLDVVS
+1011 VKKILSDLLGVVS
-1024 SLYSPKEKVTDA
+1024 SLYSPKEKVTDV

-1052 SNPAF
+1052 PNPAF
-1057 SGVDSNMGSFY
+1057 SGVDSFMGSFY
-1068 SSPMDAIPIP
+1068 SSPMDAIPLDEPI
-1078 PMLMSDKYPNDP
+1078 MVSG
-1090 SKWKYSND
+1090 KYSND

-1103 GGTPVRPHLFDSK
+1103 GGKSVRPHLFDST
-1116 KSIPKGTPAEFEKAY
+1116 KSVPRGTPAEFEKAY

-1146 DQTSENTTG
+1146 DKTNENTTG

-1164 LPLFMHTAVDDHKN
+1164 LPLFMHTAVDDHKR
-1178 AYGIDGVPI
+1178 AFGIDGVSI
-1187 ISSGNT
+1187 TSMNKT
-1193 IEKTKSYREAFNAT
+1193 IDIPKSYREAFNAT

-1230 GQGKDWNVVDPDF
+1230 GQGEDWKVVDPDF
-1243 RGYDQTYKEQYR
+1243 RGYDQTYKAQHK
-1255 QEENDLKKALKST
+1255 QEENDLKKALKTT
-1268 NFRGFDQA
+1268 NFKGLDQA

-1347 DDDLKV
+1347 DDDIKV

-1383 EFEEDEDDED
+1383 GFEEDEDDEY
-1393 EL
+1393 EV

>member
-482 VKTTD
+482 TKTTD

-962 NATKMTVEYGIQYH
+962 NATKMAVEYGIQYH

-1347 DDDLKV
+1347 DDDIKV

-1383 EFEEDEDDED
+1383 GFEEDEDDED

>member
-1 MLHHLITRHP
+1 M
-11 DETPF
+11 
-16 QLITLASDV
+16 

-228 LDSEEEMQE
+228 LDSEEDMQE

-270 KMAVIDID
+270 KMMVIDID
-278 NPAKIPAKEVRK
+278 NPAKIPANEVRK

-301 EGHPTIIMFTGGDY
+301 EGHPTIIMFTGGEY

-333 ADYVTSMTHGMGA
+333 ADYVTSMMYGMGA

-352 IANEDIWIDR
+352 IANDDIWIDR

-439 DTTGDLQADPDCIR
+439 DTTNDLQADPDCIR

-510 NMRFGELLSKQKRVI
+510 NMKFGELLSKQRVVT
-525 DKRGDA
+525 DKRGDT

-559 ERFCIGSGINELTL
+559 ERFCIASGINELTL

-600 SIDADDMKKTRF
+600 GIDADEMKKTRF

-709 ELGPVYIALVKNHS
+709 ELGPVFIALVKNHS
-723 KMGPIYYLIG
+723 KKGPIYYIIG

-753 DNNRNRVPINIPRD
+753 DNNRNRVPINLDRD
-767 DVVDIID
+767 DIVDLID

-792 MTNAFPFLY
+792 MTNALPFLY

-823 IIGAKVVAIRSDLNP
+823 IIGSKVVAIRSDLNP

-844 SHKQESLLLISGSAP
+844 SHKQEPLLIISGSAP

-872 SKKMDFYEYYT
+872 SEKVDFYEYYT

-918 KNKSIIFYDDPGWS
+918 KNKSIIFDDDPGWS

-962 NATKMTVEYGIQYH
+962 NATKMVVEYGIQYH

-1000 DELFATGKDKS
+1000 DELFATGIDKG
-1011 VKKILSDLLDVVS
+1011 VKKVLSDLLDVVS

-1052 SNPAF
+1052 PNPAF
-1057 SGVDSNMGSFY
+1057 SGVDSLMGSFY
-1068 SSPMDAIPIP
+1068 SSPIDAIP
-1078 PMLMSDKYPNDP
+1078 LDDP
-1090 SKWKYSND
+1090 IMISGKYSND

-1103 GGTPVRPHLFDSK
+1103 GGKPVRPHLFDSK
-1116 KSIPKGTPAEFEKAY
+1116 KSMPKGTPAEFEKAY
-1131 NRWDKDEEGGFGIYI
+1131 NRWNKDEEGGFGIYI

-1155 DSPHFKYTG
+1155 DSPHFKYTS
-1164 LPLFMHTAVDDHKN
+1164 LPLFMHTAIDDHKN
-1178 AYGIDGVPI
+1178 AYGVDGVPI

-1230 GQGKDWNVVDPDF
+1230 GQGKDWNIVDPDF
-1243 RGYDQTYKEQYR
+1243 RGYDQTYKQQYR

-1347 DDDLKV
+1347 DDDIKV